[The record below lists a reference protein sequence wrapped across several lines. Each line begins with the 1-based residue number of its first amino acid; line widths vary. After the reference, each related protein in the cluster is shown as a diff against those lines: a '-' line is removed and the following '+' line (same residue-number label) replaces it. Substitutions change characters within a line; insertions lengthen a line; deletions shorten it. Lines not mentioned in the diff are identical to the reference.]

1 MLYSVLI
8 AICAASTPV
17 TACSSETAL
26 SWMIAPEPGMLVAC
40 GLHGQQYAAQS
51 RLVTEGTYVR
61 IFCRPLVQDATR
73 ESSPLVEAGPN
84 AAGAAPEI
92 PRD

>member
-17 TACSSETAL
+17 TACNSDAAL
-26 SWMIAPEPGMLVAC
+26 TWMTAPEPQMLVAC

-61 IFCRPLVQDATR
+61 IFCRSLVQNATR
-73 ESSPLVEAGPN
+73 ESPP
-84 AAGAAPEI
+84 
-92 PRD
+92 